1 VVGIKALKNKTFA
14 QLRNIG
20 QIMKNVKTPTS
31 RSYHEFLIESL
42 KNREEA
48 AGYIEVV
55 LEEGGDQPI
64 LLRKAIR
71 NVVESCAKSD
81 RLSDSA
87 KQLHEK
93 FDKMLTE
100 SNASE
105 IYTFIELLDKLGF
118 RVAICADDDE

>member
-1 VVGIKALKNKTFA
+1 
-14 QLRNIG
+14 
-20 QIMKNVKTPTS
+20 MKNLKMPTS
-31 RSYHEFLIESL
+31 DSYHEFLIESL

-55 LEEGGDQPI
+55 LEEGGDRPV

-71 NVVESCAKSD
+71 NLVESWAKSD

-93 FDKMLTE
+93 LDRMLTE
-100 SNASE
+100 SNAAE
-105 IYTFIELLDKLGF
+105 IYAFIELLDAIGF
-118 RVAICADDDE
+118 RVAILSKETEA

>member
-1 VVGIKALKNKTFA
+1 
-14 QLRNIG
+14 
-20 QIMKNVKTPTS
+20 MKNLKTPTS
-31 RSYHEFLIESL
+31 DSYHDYLIESL

-93 FDKMLTE
+93 FDRILTE
-100 SNASE
+100 SNATE
-105 IYTFIELLDKLGF
+105 IYTFVELLNAIGF
-118 RVAICADDDE
+118 RVAIAPKDPES

>member
-1 VVGIKALKNKTFA
+1 
-14 QLRNIG
+14 
-20 QIMKNVKTPTS
+20 MKNLKMPTS
-31 RSYHEFLIESL
+31 DSYHEFLIESL

-55 LEEGGDQPI
+55 LEEGGDQPV

-71 NVVESCAKSD
+71 NVVESWAKSD

-93 FDKMLTE
+93 LDQMLTE
-100 SNASE
+100 SNAAE
-105 IYTFIELLDKLGF
+105 IYTFIELMDKLGF
-118 RVAICADDDE
+118 SIVIAPKENQS

>member
-1 VVGIKALKNKTFA
+1 
-14 QLRNIG
+14 
-20 QIMKNVKTPTS
+20 MKNVKTPTS

-55 LEEGGDQPI
+55 LEEGGDHPI

-71 NVVESCAKSD
+71 NVVESWAKSD
-81 RLSDSA
+81 RLTDSA

-93 FDKMLTE
+93 LDRMLTE
-100 SNASE
+100 SNAAE
-105 IYTFIELLDKLGF
+105 IYTFIELLDALGF
-118 RVAICADDDE
+118 RVAISPKEPQA